1 MNKSYEVINLKTGKP
16 VVRYE
21 SERTARHRYGGSQ
34 YKIVESDQPA
44 NAFCRFQRTIKNM
57 ALSVGPISA
66 SWHDQSQQ

>member
-44 NAFCRFQRTIKNM
+44 NAFP
-57 ALSVGPISA
+57 VGFNVL
-66 SWHDQSQQ
+66 